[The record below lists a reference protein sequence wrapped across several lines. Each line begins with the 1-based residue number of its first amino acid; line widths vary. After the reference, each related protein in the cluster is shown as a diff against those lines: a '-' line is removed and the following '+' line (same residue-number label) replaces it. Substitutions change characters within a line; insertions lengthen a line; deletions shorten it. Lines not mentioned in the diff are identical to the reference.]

1 VKDRVEF
8 YAQYRT
14 DHDAQVPVSG
24 VLQIINGSTVVRT
37 FPLRLDKDRISGA
50 TVLYVDV
57 QWEQSDA
64 KYLGKN
70 TAKFVVQIG
79 SAAFTST
86 GDFTLTE

>member
-1 VKDRVEF
+1 
-8 YAQYRT
+8 
-14 DHDAQVPVSG
+14 
-24 VLQIINGSTVVRT
+24 VL
-37 FPLRLDKDRISGA
+37 FA
-50 TVLYVDV
+50 DV

-70 TAKFVVQIG
+70 TAKFIVQIG